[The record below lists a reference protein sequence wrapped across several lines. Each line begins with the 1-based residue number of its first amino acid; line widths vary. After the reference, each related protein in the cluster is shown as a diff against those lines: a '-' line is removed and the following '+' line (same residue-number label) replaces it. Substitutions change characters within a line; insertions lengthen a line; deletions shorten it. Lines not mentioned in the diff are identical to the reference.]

1 MERPAIKQPEK
12 NIMNQSI
19 FHGFYL
25 KLKSDKASPVRKAI
39 ETFVKT
45 KLPKLIRDGCEREEQ
60 GIQVQELMS
69 EMEEKL
75 NEIFP
80 PVVSNG
86 NYEDSETA
94 LNGEGIE
101 NCVMKNLYQDLFK
114 HSGEEEFNKKYV

>member
-1 MERPAIKQPEK
+1 MERPPIKQPEK
-12 NIMNQSI
+12 NINNQSI
-19 FHGFYL
+19 FHDFYL

-39 ETFVKT
+39 ENFVKT

-69 EMEEKL
+69 EMEEKFNQL
-75 NEIFP
+75 FP

-101 NCVMKNLYQDLFK
+101 NCVMKNLY
-114 HSGEEEFNKKYV
+114 